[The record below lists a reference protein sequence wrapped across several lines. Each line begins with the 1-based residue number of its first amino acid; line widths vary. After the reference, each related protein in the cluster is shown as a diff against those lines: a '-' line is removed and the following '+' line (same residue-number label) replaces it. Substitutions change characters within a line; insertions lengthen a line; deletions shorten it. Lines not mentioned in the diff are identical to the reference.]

1 VEGLPGNDEA
11 GPQRG
16 IFRALAAYYCC
27 RDSDEA
33 DFPAPDSFHSGTHMA
48 KDIAPLLQSPMARR
62 LLFTAGALLVYRLGC
77 QIPVPGLNT
86 EALLRL
92 NGLSL
97 ETVSIFALGVTPF
110 LSALFVFEFIKLIV
124 PPLSRWETAKPEN
137 TRRLSRYVYYVALVM
152 AGLQA
157 RGVASALI
165 EISGLIDGPEWE
177 IPITITLVAGTI
189 LLGWFGDRITA
200 RGLGNGF
207 WLLVITPTLVNL
219 PAAAAGSFELLRM
232 GSVSQ
237 NALAAA
243 YLFLAVATAL
253 VVVTAVT
260 GRATTESRVSG
271 ADFASVWPPLLAT
284 YITSFVVA
292 FFSLQAGGAAHL
304 ILIAVLI
311 AAFTWLQ
318 SLGTSQPA
326 LPPIWAVAAVQIL
339 ICVGGEWLAH
349 QVALPFAINGS
360 WLIVVVTVMMSLLR
374 SKEAA
379 A

>member
-1 VEGLPGNDEA
+1 MIVVEADEV
-11 GPQRG
+11 
-16 IFRALAAYYCC
+16 
-27 RDSDEA
+27 
-33 DFPAPDSFHSGTHMA
+33 DFPAPDSFHSETLMA
-48 KDIAPLLQSPMARR
+48 KDIAQLLQSPTARR

-86 EALLRL
+86 EALLSL
-92 NGLSL
+92 NGLLSL

-110 LSALFVFEFIKLIV
+110 LSALFVFEFIKLII
-124 PPLSRWETAKPEN
+124 PPLSRWETATPEN
-137 TRRLSRYVYYVALVM
+137 TRRLSRIVYFVALVM

-165 EISGLIDGPEWE
+165 EVSGLVDGPEWE
-177 IPITITLVAGTI
+177 IPIAITLVAGTM

-207 WLLVITPTLVNL
+207 WLLVITPTLINL
-219 PAAAAGSFELLRM
+219 PMAAAGSFELLRT
-232 GSVSQ
+232 GAVSQ
-237 NALAAA
+237 NALAAG

-284 YITSFVVA
+284 TIASFALA
-292 FFSLQAGGAAHL
+292 FFSLQAGGAVHL

-311 AAFTWLQ
+311 ATFTWLQ
-318 SLGTSQPA
+318 SLGTSQQA
-326 LPPIWAVAAVQIL
+326 LRPIWAVAAVQIL
-339 ICVGGEWLAH
+339 ICAGGEWLAH
-349 QVALPFAINGS
+349 QMALPFAINGS

-374 SKEAA
+374 SKDTAA
-379 A
+379 

>member
-1 VEGLPGNDEA
+1 
-11 GPQRG
+11 
-16 IFRALAAYYCC
+16 
-27 RDSDEA
+27 
-33 DFPAPDSFHSGTHMA
+33 MA
-48 KDIAPLLQSPMARR
+48 KDVAPLLQSPMAHR

-77 QIPVPGLNT
+77 QIPSPGLNSD
-86 EALLRL
+86 ALLRL
-92 NGLSL
+92 NGLLSV

-110 LSALFVFEFIKLIV
+110 LSATFVFEFIKLIV

-137 TRRLSRYVYYVALVM
+137 TRRLSRYVYFAALVM
-152 AGLQA
+152 AGVQA
-157 RGVASALI
+157 RGVASALL

-177 IPITITLVAGTI
+177 IPITITLVAGTV

-207 WLLVITPTLVNL
+207 WLLVITPTLINL
-219 PAAAAGSFELLRM
+219 PTAAAGSFELLRM

-237 NALAAA
+237 NALAAG

-253 VVVTAVT
+253 IVVTAVT

-271 ADFASVWPPLLAT
+271 ADFASVWPPLLST
-284 YITSFVVA
+284 YIASFVVS
-292 FFSLQAGGAAHL
+292 FFSLQAGGTADL

-318 SLGTSQPA
+318 SLGTSQQA
-326 LPPIWAVAAVQIL
+326 WRPIWAVAAVQIL
-339 ICVGGEWLAH
+339 ICAGGEWLAH
-349 QVALPFAINGS
+349 QVALPFAISGS
-360 WLIVVVTVMMSLLR
+360 WLIVVVTAMMSLLR
-374 SKEAA
+374 SKNAA

>member
-1 VEGLPGNDEA
+1 
-11 GPQRG
+11 
-16 IFRALAAYYCC
+16 
-27 RDSDEA
+27 
-33 DFPAPDSFHSGTHMA
+33 MA
-48 KDIAPLLQSPMARR
+48 RDIAPLQSQMVRR
-62 LLFTAGALLVYRLGC
+62 LLFTAGALLIYRLGC

-86 EALLRL
+86 DGLLRL
-92 NGLSL
+92 QGLLSL

-124 PPLSRWETAKPEN
+124 PPLSRWEAAKLEN
-137 TRRLSRYVYYVALVM
+137 ARRLSRYVYFAALVM

-165 EISGLIDGPEWE
+165 EISGLINGPEWE

-207 WLLVITPTLVNL
+207 WLLVITPTLINL

-237 NALAAA
+237 SALTAG

-253 VVVTAVT
+253 IVVTAVT

-284 YITSFVVA
+284 YVASFAVS

-304 ILIAVLI
+304 IQMAVLI

-318 SLGTSQPA
+318 SLGTSQQA
-326 LPPIWAVAAVQIL
+326 LRPIWAVAAVQIL
-339 ICVGGEWLAH
+339 ICAGGEWLAH
-349 QVALPFAINGS
+349 QMTLPFALNGS
-360 WLIVVVTVMMSLLR
+360 WLIVVVTAMMSLLR
-374 SKEAA
+374 RKDTAG
-379 A
+379 